1 MNRNPV
7 NAPCAQRRRLL
18 SGLALA
24 PMVPTMVPLI
34 PSRARAAVETAAPPR
49 ELAFR
54 HTLTGEQLRVV
65 YFADGDYLPDALSRL
80 QWLLRDFRTGTAH
93 PIDPNLYDTLYALA
107 QRCGAGPFEIISAY
121 RSPETNAM
129 LRRASHGVAEHSLHL
144 EGRAIDIR
152 LPGFDTARLR
162 EAAIELARGGVG
174 YYPQS
179 DFVHVDTGRFR
190 TWGPPAT

>member
-1 MNRNPV
+1 MSQSPLD
-7 NAPCAQRRRLL
+7 APCARRRRLV
-18 SGLALA
+18 SGLVLA
-24 PMVPTMVPLI
+24 PVVPLI
-34 PSRARAAVETAAPPR
+34 PAAGRAAVETAAPSR
-49 ELAFR
+49 ELALR
-54 HTLTGEQLRVV
+54 HAHTGEQLRVV

-80 QWLLRDFRTGTAH
+80 EWLLRDFRTGTTHA
-93 PIDPNLYDTLYALA
+93 IDRNLYDTLHALA

-121 RSPETNAM
+121 RSPQTNAM
-129 LRRASHGVAEHSLHL
+129 LRQANHGVAEHSLHL

-162 EAAIELARGGVG
+162 GAAMELARGGVG

-190 TWGPPAT
+190 TWGPPAA